1 MVSNF
6 ANTQQPDPGLARSLW
21 QGLCL
26 GVIACALLFAA
37 GEGRTGIGS
46 AAWLVVLP
54 LVALAAA
61 YRHRLTMT
69 FVLRGGREARASVRL
84 PSRGARNASDHQF
97 VPGRRAARQQR
108 RSQRNEHRPEPVAGR
123 R

>member
-1 MVSNF
+1 MASNF
-6 ANTQQPDPGLARSLW
+6 GNEQQPDPRLARGLW
-21 QGLCL
+21 QALCL
-26 GVIACALLFAA
+26 GLIAFGLLLAA
-37 GEGRTGIGS
+37 GQPRLGIGP

-54 LVALAAA
+54 LAALAAA

-69 FVLRGGREARASVRL
+69 FVLRGGREPRASLRL

-108 RSQRNEHRPEPVAGR
+108 RSQRNEYRSEPVAGR